1 MNIHFSKEELAFQAE
16 VREFL
21 KKYKDLNGFYGQ
33 GHQWPQV
40 RALFSAMAKKNWL
53 ALSWPTEYGGL
64 GKGPVYEFIL
74 WNEVAYAR
82 AARNPLAAGIVAH
95 TIIREGSDAQKQQ
108 WLPRIR
114 SGEIHFSLCYSEPEA
129 GSDLA
134 GLRLK
139 AQLNEAKTH
148 YILNGQK
155 CWQSYAQDM
164 DYLWVLAR
172 TGKQEDRG
180 RGLSLFICDK
190 KATGV
195 KVSPLPTLDGDQLNE
210 VFFDNVQIPVDQ
222 RIGAEN
228 GAWSIIGKAL
238 ADERHIQFP
247 PGRVRRDLEE
257 MVIWLNSTMQER
269 VRLGDDP
276 VVRHRMAELTSQV
289 METEMLG
296 MKVLEAMAKG
306 KDAAVDAAMNKV
318 AHTLTCQDIVRAVLD
333 FGGPE
338 ALVSGSQPELIWR
351 QSLTETIGGGTTE
364 IMRSV
369 VSRQALGLKA

>member
-1 MNIHFSKEELAFQAE
+1 MNINFSKEELAFQTE

-21 KKYKDLNGFYGQ
+21 KDYKNLDGFYGQ
-33 GHQWPQV
+33 GHKWPQV
-40 RALFSAMAKKNWL
+40 RAMFSAMAKKNWL

-64 GKGPVYEFIL
+64 GKGPVFEFIL

-95 TIIREGSDAQKQQ
+95 TIIREGTDAQKQL

-139 AQLNEAKTH
+139 AQLNETKTH
-148 YILNGQK
+148 YVLNGQK

-190 KATGV
+190 KSAGV
-195 KVSPLPTLDGDQLNE
+195 KVNPLPTLDGDQLNE
-210 VFFDNVQIPVDQ
+210 VFFDNVQIPLEQ
-222 RIGAEN
+222 RVGPEN
-228 GAWSIIGKAL
+228 GAWAIIGKAL

-257 MVIWLNSTMQER
+257 MVSWLNSN
-269 VRLGDDP
+269 RLGDDP
-276 VVRHRMAELTSQV
+276 VVRHRLAELAAQV
-289 METEMLG
+289 METEIMGL
-296 MKVLEAMAKG
+296 KVLEAMTKG
-306 KDAAVDAAMNKV
+306 IDASVDAAMNKV
-318 AHTLTCQDIVRAVLD
+318 IHTLTCQEIVRAVLD
-333 FGGPE
+333 FGGSE
-338 ALVSGSQPELIWR
+338 ALVSGSRPELIWR

>member
-1 MNIHFSKEELAFQAE
+1 MNITFSREELAFQAE

-21 KKYKDLNGFYGQ
+21 NDYKNLDGFYGQ
-33 GHQWPQV
+33 GHKWKEV
-40 RALFSAMAKKNWL
+40 RAMFSAMAKKNWL
-53 ALSWPTEYGGL
+53 ALSWPKEHGGL
-64 GKGPVYEFIL
+64 GKGPVFEFIL

-95 TIIREGSDAQKQQ
+95 TIIREGTDAQKQK

-114 SGEIHFSLCYSEPEA
+114 SGDIHFSLCYSEPEA

-139 AQLNEAKTH
+139 AVRENDH
-148 YILNGQK
+148 YVLNGQK

-190 KATGV
+190 KSAGV
-195 KVSPLPTLDGDQLNE
+195 KVNPLPTLDGDQLNE
-210 VFFDNVQIPVDQ
+210 VFFDNVMIPVEQ
-222 RIGAEN
+222 RVGAEN
-228 GAWSIIGKAL
+228 GAWTIIGKAL

-257 MVIWLNSTMQER
+257 MVLWLNR
-269 VRLGDDP
+269 HHLGDDP
-276 VVRHRMAELTSQV
+276 VVRHRMAELASQV
-289 METEMLG
+289 METEILG
-296 MKVLEAMAKG
+296 LKVLEAMAKG
-306 KDAAVDAAMNKV
+306 KDASVDAAMNKV
-318 AHTLTCQDIVRAVLD
+318 IHTLTCQDIVRAVLD
-333 FGGPE
+333 FGGPD
-338 ALVSGSQPELIWR
+338 ALVRGTRPELIWR

-369 VSRQALGLKA
+369 VSRQALGLKS

>member
-1 MNIHFSKEELAFQAE
+1 MNINFSKEEIAFQTE

-21 KKYKDLNGFYGQ
+21 KDYKDLNGFYGQ
-33 GHQWPQV
+33 GHQWPKV
-40 RALFSAMAKKNWL
+40 RAMFSAMAKKNWL

-64 GKGPVYEFIL
+64 GKGPVFEFIL

-95 TIIREGSDAQKQQ
+95 TIIREGTDAQKQQ

-134 GLRLK
+134 GVRLK
-139 AQLNEAKTH
+139 AQLNESKTH
-148 YILNGQK
+148 YVLNGQK

-190 KATGV
+190 KAVGV

-228 GAWSIIGKAL
+228 SAWGIIGKAL

-257 MVIWLNSTMQER
+257 MVSWLNSTMQER
-269 VRLGDDP
+269 ISLGDDP
-276 VVRHRMAELTSQV
+276 VVRQRMAELASQV
-289 METEMLG
+289 METEILG
-296 MKVLEAMAKG
+296 LKVLEAMVKG

-318 AHTLTCQDIVRAVLD
+318 VHTLTCQDIVRAVLD

-338 ALVSGSQPELIWR
+338 ALVSGSRPELIWR

>member
-1 MNIHFSKEELAFQAE
+1 MNIHFSKEELAFQSD

-21 KKYKDLNGFYGQ
+21 RDYKDLDGFYGQ
-33 GHQWPQV
+33 GHKWPEV
-40 RALFSAMAKKNWL
+40 RAMFSAMAEKNWL
-53 ALSWPTEYGGL
+53 ALSWPTEYGGM

-74 WNEVAYAR
+74 WNEVAYAH
-82 AARNPLAAGIVAH
+82 AARNPLATGIVAH
-95 TIIREGSDAQKQQ
+95 TIIREGTDAQKQQ

-114 SGEIHFSLCYSEPEA
+114 SGELHFSLCYSEPEA

-148 YILNGQK
+148 YVLNGQK

-180 RGLSLFICDK
+180 RALSLFICDK
-190 KATGV
+190 KTAGV
-195 KVSPLPTLDGDQLNE
+195 KVNPLPTLDGDQLNE
-210 VFFDNVQIPVDQ
+210 VFFDNVMIPVEQ
-222 RIGAEN
+222 RVGAEN
-228 GAWSIIGKAL
+228 AAWSIIGKAL
-238 ADERHIQFP
+238 ADERHIQFAA
-247 PGRVRRDLEE
+247 GRIRRDLEQ
-257 MVIWLNSTMQER
+257 MVQWLNNAG
-269 VRLGDDP
+269 LGNDT
-276 VVRHRMAELTSQV
+276 VVRHRMAELTAQV
-289 METEMLG
+289 METEILG
-296 MKVLEAMAKG
+296 LKVLEAMVKG
-306 KDAAVDAAMNKV
+306 KDAAVDAAMNKLV
-318 AHTLTCQDIVRAVLD
+318 YTLICQDIVRMVLD

-338 ALVSGSQPELIWR
+338 ALVTGTRPELIWR
-351 QSLTETIGGGTTE
+351 QSMTETIGGGTTE

>member
-1 MNIHFSKEELAFQAE
+1 MNINFSKDELAFQAE

-21 KKYKDLNGFYGQ
+21 QDYQDLDGFYGQ
-33 GHQWPQV
+33 GHKWPEV
-40 RALFSAMAKKNWL
+40 RAMFSAMAEKNWL
-53 ALSWPTEYGGL
+53 ALSWPTEYGGM

-95 TIIREGSDAQKQQ
+95 TIIREGSDEQKTT
-108 WLPRIR
+108 WLPQIR
-114 SGEIHFSLCYSEPEA
+114 SGDIHFSLCYSEPEA

-139 AQLNEAKTH
+139 AQLNSEGSH
-148 YILNGQK
+148 YVLNGQK

-172 TGKQEDRG
+172 TGAQEDRG

-190 KATGV
+190 QTPGV
-195 KVSPLPTLDGDQLNE
+195 TVSPLPTLDGDQLNE
-210 VFFDNVQIPVDQ
+210 VFFDEVQIPVAQ
-222 RIGAEN
+222 RVGPEN
-228 GAWSIIGKAL
+228 GAWAIIGKAL

-257 MVIWLNSTMQER
+257 MVQWLQANQ
-269 VRLGDDP
+269 LNKDP
-276 VVRHRMAELTSQV
+276 VVQHRLADLTARV
-289 METEMLG
+289 METEILG
-296 MKVLEAMAKG
+296 LKVLESMLKG
-306 KDAAVDAAMNKV
+306 KDASVDAAMNKV
-318 AHTLTCQDIVRAVLD
+318 THTLTCQEIVRTVLD
-333 FGGPE
+333 LGGPE
-338 ALVSGSQPELIWR
+338 ALVQGTRPELIWR
-351 QSLTETIGGGTTE
+351 QSITETIGGGTTE

-369 VSRQALGLKA
+369 VARQALGLKG

>member
-1 MNIHFSKEELAFQAE
+1 MNIHFSKEELVFRDE
-16 VREFL
+16 VRDFL
-21 KKYKDLNGFYGQ
+21 KPYRDLDGFFGQ
-33 GHQWPQV
+33 GHKWQEV
-40 RALFSAMAKKNWL
+40 RAMFSAMAQKNWL
-53 ALSWPTEYGGL
+53 ALSWPKEHGGL
-64 GKGPVYEFIL
+64 GKGAVYEFIL

-95 TIIREGSDAQKQQ
+95 TIIREGTDAQRKQ

-114 SGEIHFSLCYSEPEA
+114 SGDIHFSLCYSEPEA

-139 AQLNEAKTH
+139 AQLNEQKTH
-148 YILNGQK
+148 YVLNGQK

-190 KATGV
+190 KSVGV
-195 KVSPLPTLDGDQLNE
+195 TVKPLPTMDGDQLNE
-210 VFFDNVQIPVDQ
+210 VFFDNVMVPVDQ
-222 RIGAEN
+222 RIGPEN
-228 GAWSIIGKAL
+228 GAWGIIGKAL

-257 MVIWLNSTMQER
+257 MIEWLNKNN
-269 VRLGDDP
+269 LGNDP
-276 VVRHRMAELTSQV
+276 VVRHRMAELTAQV
-289 METEMLG
+289 METEILG
-296 MKVLEAMAKG
+296 LKVLEAMVKK
-306 KDAAVDAAMNKV
+306 KDAAVDAAMNKLV
-318 AHTLTCQDIVRAVLD
+318 HTLTCQDIARAVLD
-333 FGGPE
+333 FGGAE
-338 ALVSGSQPELIWR
+338 ALVSGSRPELFWR
-351 QSLTETIGGGTTE
+351 QSMTETIGGGTSE

-369 VSRQALGLKA
+369 VSRQALGMKA

>member
-1 MNIHFSKEELAFQAE
+1 MNINFSKEELAFQSE

-21 KKYKDLNGFYGQ
+21 KDYKDLDGFYGQ
-33 GHQWPQV
+33 GHKWKEV
-40 RALFSAMAKKNWL
+40 RAMFSAMAKKNWL
-53 ALSWPTEYGGL
+53 ALSWPKEVGGL
-64 GKGPVYEFIL
+64 GKGPVFEFIL

-95 TIIREGSDAQKQQ
+95 TIIREGSDAQKKQ

-139 AQLNEAKTH
+139 AQINDATVHNEGKH
-148 YILNGQK
+148 YVLNGQK

-190 KATGV
+190 KSAGV
-195 KVSPLPTLDGDQLNE
+195 KVNPLPTLDGDQLNE
-210 VFFDNVQIPVDQ
+210 VFFDNVHIPIEQ
-222 RIGAEN
+222 RVGAEN
-228 GAWSIIGKAL
+228 SAWAIIGKAL

-257 MVIWLNSTMQER
+257 MVEWLNKNN
-269 VRLGDDP
+269 LGDDP
-276 VVRHRMAELTSQV
+276 VVRHRMAELAAQV
-289 METEMLG
+289 METEILG
-296 MKVLEAMAKG
+296 LKVLEAMAKG
-306 KDAAVDAAMNKV
+306 KDASIDAAMNKV
-318 AHTLTCQDIVRAVLD
+318 IHTLTCQDIVRAVLD

-338 ALVSGSQPELIWR
+338 ALVTGSRPELIWR

-369 VSRQALGLKA
+369 VSRQALGLKS

>member
-1 MNIHFSKEELAFQAE
+1 MNINFSPEELAFQTE

-21 KKYKDLNGFYGQ
+21 QDYSDLDGFYGQ
-33 GHQWPQV
+33 GHKWPQV
-40 RALFSAMAKKNWL
+40 RAMFSAMAKKNWL
-53 ALSWPTEYGGL
+53 ALSWPKEVSGL
-64 GKGPVYEFIL
+64 GMGPVFEFIL

-95 TIIREGSDAQKQQ
+95 TIIREGTDAQKQK
-108 WLPRIR
+108 WLPRIKN
-114 SGEIHFSLCYSEPEA
+114 GDIHFSLCYSEPEA

-139 AQLNEAKTH
+139 AQLNDTKTH
-148 YILNGQK
+148 YVLNGQK

-190 KATGV
+190 KSAGV
-195 KVSPLPTLDGDQLNE
+195 TVKPLPTLDGDQLNE

-222 RIGAEN
+222 RVGSEN
-228 GAWSIIGKAL
+228 GAWGIIGKAL

-257 MVIWLNSTMQER
+257 MVIWLNKN
-269 VRLGDDP
+269 RLGDDP
-276 VVRHRMAELTSQV
+276 VVRHRMAELASQV
-289 METEMLG
+289 YETEIMGL
-296 MKVLEAMAKG
+296 KVLEAMTKG
-306 KDAAVDAAMNKV
+306 IDASVDAAMNKV
-318 AHTLTCQDIVRAVLD
+318 LHTLTCQEIVRAVMD
-333 FGGPE
+333 FGGSE
-338 ALVSGSQPELIWR
+338 ALVSGSRPELIWR
-351 QSLTETIGGGTTE
+351 QSITETIGGGTTE